1 MRDIFTV
8 FGFTLRENLRKRVFW
23 VITVLVLVVI
33 IAACGILAAVGGGD
47 EPDEEPA
54 PQEKTDTCYLIDAQG
69 LVPGAAE
76 ALDQAFSGVRF
87 EV

>member
-1 MRDIFTV
+1 M
-8 FGFTLRENLRKRVFW
+8 FW

-69 LVPGAAE
+69 LVPGRGGGAGSGLQRR
-76 ALDQAFSGVRF
+76 AL
-87 EV
+87 

>member
-33 IAACGILAAVGGGD
+33 IAACGILAACSAGKNRSLLPDRRPGAGSRRGGG
-47 EPDEEPA
+47 A
-54 PQEKTDTCYLIDAQG
+54 GSG
-69 LVPGAAE
+69 LWRHT
-76 ALDQAFSGVRF
+76 L
-87 EV
+87 

>member
-33 IAACGILAAVGGGD
+33 IAACGILAAVGGGE

-54 PQEKTDTCYLIDAQG
+54 P
-69 LVPGAAE
+69 
-76 ALDQAFSGVRF
+76 
-87 EV
+87 